1 MQHQDTRAKEGIEVL
16 EIRKKPVFRL
26 WTPQLALQDVT
37 AVPDIIWSYTNF
49 ETLQNLSYDNQQLD
63 RYLGLPNSPTADIE
77 VVLYRLQRAHNYHV
91 CNSASD
97 SREGLISDAI
107 WAERFEHLLHTEY
120 QKMKVWVAEKRMLEE
135 EIPLRLKYDTAISIE
150 LCAEWKDYWFFPAV
164 PLPSRCSWTIPYNDH
179 SSGYIWED
187 QAKTGYTWDKW
198 CVEATVGRLRWTV
211 ERLNEGAT
219 GECRFHRDSVLAKF
233 VDRVGEAVRRK
244 RAELDEK
251 EARKKAAK
259 KEDEKEEDVDKED
272 YSQEEEDEDDI
283 LPEAM
288 PRWYPRTRSSTHEA
302 AETADLW
309 HRLNT
314 FLSIITTEP
323 DAQTPRNS
331 DSTESEPSLNDLN
344 LESRHSEDFC
354 DDDSQIGRTA
364 HAAHPYLLPPSA
376 LSHVLV
382 NHVNSN
388 EGWYAYLEPYHEK
401 ITVWHKNN
409 QDWVFLEEMLQQA
422 RKKVEGLEGDVPSLE
437 DMPRELVGKYL

>member
-1 MQHQDTRAKEGIEVL
+1 
-16 EIRKKPVFRL
+16 
-26 WTPQLALQDVT
+26 
-37 AVPDIIWSYTNF
+37 
-49 ETLQNLSYDNQQLD
+49 
-63 RYLGLPNSPTADIE
+63 
-77 VVLYRLQRAHNYHV
+77 
-91 CNSASD
+91 
-97 SREGLISDAI
+97 
-107 WAERFEHLLHTEY
+107 
-120 QKMKVWVAEKRMLEE
+120 MKVWVAEKRMLEE

-150 LCAEWKDYWFFPAV
+150 L
-164 PLPSRCSWTIPYNDH
+164 
-179 SSGYIWED
+179 
-187 QAKTGYTWDKW
+187 
-198 CVEATVGRLRWTV
+198 
-211 ERLNEGAT
+211 LNEGAT
-219 GECRFHRDSVLAKF
+219 DSVLAKF

-437 DMPRELVGKYL
+437 DMPRELNNIA